1 MDRTVI
7 QGNEGYAAMRVQH
20 ISKHI
25 HHKPILADIDFSVEP
40 GSIIGIVGRNGSGKT
55 TLLRSLAGILTPT
68 RGSIYIDGL
77 DIFKHPEIKKQ
88 IIFVPDSTEAL
99 KNYSTKE
106 LIYLYKNI
114 YPDFDTSYLFSL
126 MKRFKLSQIS
136 KIGNY
141 SKGQKALFTLI
152 TAFATGASYI
162 LLDEPTD
169 GLDVIVKKQVL
180 QLLVEEVSDRRLA
193 VLISS
198 HRLDELEFMVNEVIF
213 IKQGKVDSHYELD
226 TMKNE
231 YKKIQLAFAEK
242 MPETL
247 KDEVEI
253 LDKTGKVYTV
263 LIPRGN
269 IPLEEKISESMPLFY
284 EELPMSLEDYFV
296 AKLGGPNDV

>member
-1 MDRTVI
+1 
-7 QGNEGYAAMRVQH
+7 MRVQH

-68 RGSIYIDGL
+68 RGSVYIDGI

-114 YPDFDTSYLFSL
+114 YPEFDTSYLFSL

-226 TMKNE
+226 TMKNQ

-242 MPETL
+242 MPEAL
-247 KDEVEI
+247 ENEIEI

-269 IPLEEKISESMPLFY
+269 SLLEEKISDSRPLFY

-296 AKLGGPNDV
+296 AKLGGPDDV